1 MKNRDKILKNRQ
13 LNRLAGRMIKKAVR
27 RKGARSSLK
36 AGLVFAGFGAVIYMS
51 NRLIPKMADD
61 YAFSFIWDGKTN
73 SNLAYGNH
81 RYRRVR
87 TVKDLAGPPAVRLP
101 AALWPPLP

>member
-13 LNRLAGRMIKKAVR
+13 LNRLAGRMIQKAVR

-73 SNLAYGNH
+73 GNLAYGNH

-87 TVKDLAGPPAVRLP
+87 TVKDLAGPPAARLP